1 MQISFQQYTHI
12 GQRDNN
18 EDSIV
23 SIPEAGVFAVCD
35 GVGGA
40 AMGEIASHLT
50 CNQISD
56 YYRSK
61 GSTDQSKKEF
71 NKLIKLCRKAL
82 SRYAKENP
90 ESSDMA
96 TTLAFLK
103 LNGNGAFVAHI
114 GDSRVYNI
122 RNGEILF
129 QTSDH
134 SYVNELVEVGLI
146 TPEQARFHPQRN
158 IITRVLGTGN
168 NTGKADQT
176 ELNNIIPGDFFML
189 CTDGVIE
196 VISDWF
202 ISSIFKTENSVG
214 FIMAEIKRL
223 GEEFSS
229 DNNSA
234 IIIKVESI

>member
-1 MQISFQQYTHI
+1 MQLSHQQYTHI

-18 EDSIV
+18 EDCIV
-23 SIPEAGVFAVCD
+23 SISETGVFAVCD

-40 AMGEIASHLT
+40 AKGEIASQLT

-56 YYRSK
+56 YYKSND
-61 GSTDQSKKEF
+61 TTNQSREEF
-71 NKLIKLCRKAL
+71 NKLIQLCTNTLK
-82 SRYAKENP
+82 RYAKENP
-90 ESSDMA
+90 GSSGMA

-103 LNGNGAFVAHI
+103 LNGNSAFVAHI
-114 GDSRVYNI
+114 GDSRVYHI
-122 RNGEILF
+122 RNGEVLF

-134 SYVNELVEVGLI
+134 SYVNELVKEGLI
-146 TPEQARFHPQRN
+146 TPEQARFHPEKN
-158 IITRVLGTGN
+158 IITKVLGTGN

-202 ISSIFKTENSVG
+202 ISTIFKTENSVG
-214 FIMAEIKRL
+214 FIMNEIKKL
-223 GEEFSS
+223 GEKFAS

-234 IIIKVESI
+234 IIIKVKSI